1 MATNN
6 KEFKVKHGLLVESGN
21 VGIGTTAPSDNLHVV
36 GDIRINSNTPQLKFT
51 SADNSSNSYSISANI
66 NNSVDGGFFIQE
78 GLTNGSNVRFAIN
91 ATGNV
96 GIGTISPDYPLE
108 VENTGVYHVNIKQTK
123 TSTSDSSA
131 YVTYY
136 LQNLAGTS
144 GTISGY
150 LGSGGAGVTNT
161 AMRNTVYMGSQ
172 SSHDVAIFTNDS
184 ERMRIN
190 TTGSISVGAT
200 TLTTGDLNW
209 THDSYQRPH
218 IFSGDSG
225 GSPSDGPVVSAS
237 SVSEPSNSRI
247 GAFIFGCKTSVTSGV
262 ANSGLKAFIEGYTN
276 TNVGEAW
283 KTGGYMKFW
292 TRPDNGNPVERLR
305 ITSDGHVLPGTNNT
319 YDLGSTALG
328 FRNIYTNDLNLS
340 NVAPTGEDVEGNPYT
355 REGNEVD
362 GTNGSWT
369 IQEGSDDLFLINRLN
384 NKKYKFNLTEV
395 TD

>member
-21 VGIGTTAPSDNLHVV
+21 VGIGTTNPLAPLTISNGGGPGFEFGPGVTNFSVANTNYIASYDRSASTYR
-36 GDIRINSNTPQLKFT
+36 DISFDL
-51 SADNSSNSYSISANI
+51 
-66 NNSVDGGFFIQE
+66 GGTEATAI
-78 GLTNGSNVRFAIN
+78 RFQS
-91 ATGNV
+91 GGKV
-96 GIGTISPDYPLE
+96 GIGTSSPDYPLE

-150 LGSGGAGVTNT
+150 LGSGGAGVTNS

-200 TLTTGDLNW
+200 TLTTSDLNW
-209 THDSYQRPH
+209 GTDSYQRPH

-369 IQEGSDDLFLINRLN
+369 IQEGSNDLFLINRLN